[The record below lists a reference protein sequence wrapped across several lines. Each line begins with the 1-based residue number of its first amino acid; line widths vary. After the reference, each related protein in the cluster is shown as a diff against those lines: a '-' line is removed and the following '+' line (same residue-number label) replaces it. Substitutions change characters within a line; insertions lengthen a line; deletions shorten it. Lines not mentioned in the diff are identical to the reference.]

1 MNPAILISF
10 DYQRGS
16 VTEGQRGGRQSTDCH
31 ATCDILVHHIMGVHF
46 FWVGD
51 KILTA
56 GFFSGER
63 MMNQSKDQTL
73 KMKDT
78 AIRIHQHQ
86 APFSTEQD
94 VISPGRFT
102 FRSQNAVT
110 NTSLS
115 RTFIVLAPRTVMAWF
130 RIPNR
135 PFFGYKRMCIP
146 FLKQY
151 PLVNVYIA
159 MENHYV

>member
-1 MNPAILISF
+1 MIRS
-10 DYQRGS
+10 
-16 VTEGQRGGRQSTDCH
+16 
-31 ATCDILVHHIMGVHF
+31 HIMRLSTWSSEGVADLPILWIPQFSYHLTINVVRSPKVRG
-46 FWVGD
+46 VGD
-51 KILTA
+51 NLLIVMQHVTSWCITSWGFIFFGWATRYWLPF
-56 GFFSGER
+56 FFSGER

-115 RTFIVLAPRTVMAWF
+115 RTFIVLAPR
-130 RIPNR
+130 N
-135 PFFGYKRMCIP
+135 G
-146 FLKQY
+146 
-151 PLVNVYIA
+151 LVQDP
-159 MENHYV
+159 E

>member
-16 VTEGQRGGRQSTDCH
+16 VTEGQRGGRQDIDCR
-31 ATCDILVHHIMGVHF
+31 
-46 FWVGD
+46 
-51 KILTA
+51 
-56 GFFSGER
+56 FFSGER

-115 RTFIVLAPRTVMAWF
+115 RTFIVLAPR
-130 RIPNR
+130 N
-135 PFFGYKRMCIP
+135 G
-146 FLKQY
+146 
-151 PLVNVYIA
+151 LVQDP
-159 MENHYV
+159 E